1 MKQIIRITENE
12 LRNIIAESVRR
23 CINEDMSLTHN
34 GHKYDD
40 YLDDN
45 DFLMLCDR
53 LYNDFVKR
61 QVSIDDF
68 IEDEYRNNLID
79 YAKDTVMDFVNDE
92 AVNNFGYKYGQLY
105 GSGYTN
111 VAEHLIDYIEERF
124 KE

>member
-61 QVSIDDF
+61 QVYIDDF

>member
-1 MKQIIRITENE
+1 MKQMIRITERE
-12 LRNIIAESVRR
+12 LRNIISESIRR
-23 CINEDMSLTHN
+23 YINEDMSLTHN

-45 DFLMLCDR
+45 DFLMLSDR
-53 LYNDFVKR
+53 LYNDFVRK

-68 IEDEYRNNLID
+68 IEDEYRDNLIE
-79 YAKDTVMDFVNDE
+79 YAKDAVMDFVTDE
-92 AVNNFGYKYGQLY
+92 AVSNFGYKYGQLY
-105 GSGYTN
+105 GNGYTN

>member
-40 YLDDN
+40 YLDD
-45 DFLMLCDR
+45 
-53 LYNDFVKR
+53 NDFVKR